1 MGHDDPFDIPVLD
14 SGGSFW
20 NDDPGSWVY
29 PSLPY
34 TQTVIFGHTPTYH
47 YQDAFPLRI
56 YHGIMNIGID
66 CGCAYEDYGRLA
78 CLRLDDM
85 REFYSEDNDDG
96 GQDNGE

>member
-1 MGHDDPFDIPVLD
+1 
-14 SGGSFW
+14 
-20 NDDPGSWVY
+20 
-29 PSLPY
+29 
-34 TQTVIFGHTPTYH
+34 
-47 YQDAFPLRI
+47 
-56 YHGIMNIGID
+56 MNIGID